1 MVTSLLLFGNKN
13 KLQVNLGDLEGES
26 QHLCEFLKIALKT
39 EVKNDKSKV
48 IIESDHISPSD
59 LQHAATKF
67 LYKRNLN
74 GSHWVS
80 MEGNIAKIQRFK
92 GSKKS
97 EKEKKTPAHQSI
109 TQSWGL

>member
-1 MVTSLLLFGNKN
+1 MVTSLLIFGNKN
-13 KLQVNLGDLEGES
+13 KLQVNLGDLEDES
-26 QHLCEFLKIALKT
+26 QHLCEFLKITLKT
-39 EVKNDKSKV
+39 EVKIGKNSVTIDSEK
-48 IIESDHISPSD
+48 ITPSD

-80 MEGNIAKIQRFK
+80 LDGNIAKIERFK
-92 GSKKS
+92 GSKKP
-97 EKEKKTPAHQSI
+97 EKEKKTPGHQSI